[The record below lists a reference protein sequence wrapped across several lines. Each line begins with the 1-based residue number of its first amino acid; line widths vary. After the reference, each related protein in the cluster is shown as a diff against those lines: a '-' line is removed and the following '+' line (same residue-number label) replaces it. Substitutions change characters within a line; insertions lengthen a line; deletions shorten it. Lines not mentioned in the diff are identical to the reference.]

1 MTRSWGRSGGRKGS
15 GERGCTSGGGGRR
28 GSRTGWRGAPEN
40 RPGCAHVRLQ
50 AKTRAVERGALV
62 GDRWGWWRQL
72 EGFGCGG
79 GHTVDEPGIGSSFSE

>member
-1 MTRSWGRSGGRKGS
+1 M
-15 GERGCTSGGGGRR
+15 
-28 GSRTGWRGAPEN
+28 
-40 RPGCAHVRLQ
+40 RLQ

-79 GHTVDEPGIGSSFSE
+79 GHTVGWCMERIVRHTLFWFFKMEGRYPERILFC